1 MQPVRWALGCVNSRF
16 IARESH
22 ELGFTQPRANLLADP
37 CTFDI
42 VLWISKTVILSNFM
56 RKNPLTRHSQAE
68 LSDLLASNRREM
80 LEAAA
85 RLERRTD
92 EESRRLRTLEENV
105 LDVEGDVEVNLNTT
119 AYLENKM
126 LVMERDGERDQFE
139 RQASC
144 VYANTI

>member
-1 MQPVRWALGCVNSRF
+1 MASSFVDL
-16 IARESH
+16 
-22 ELGFTQPRANLLADP
+22 
-37 CTFDI
+37 
-42 VLWISKTVILSNFM
+42 ISKTVILSNFM
-56 RKNPLTRHSQAE
+56 RKDSLTRDSQAE

-144 VYANTI
+144 VLYANTI